1 MRRSLLVHYAIAGDS
16 TIHQCQQMN
25 HSKVSAWLL
34 SQFQA
39 GVLLPDHNLEMVMV
53 PTPHPR
59 DGLQVKFQRLSVNV
73 S

>member
-1 MRRSLLVHYAIAGDS
+1 MLSLNGSTSNYYLKKRFSLSDDAIAGDS

-39 GVLLPDHNLEMVMV
+39 
-53 PTPHPR
+53 
-59 DGLQVKFQRLSVNV
+59 
-73 S
+73 